1 MPNPQTAP
9 FGSWRSPITS
19 NWIVAQS
26 IGLGAPALE
35 GDDLYWIEVRIA
47 EGGRYVVVKRGPDGR
62 TADLT
67 APPFNVR
74 TRVHEYGGGA
84 FVAAGGALY
93 FSNFSDQRLYRLAPG
108 GAPKP
113 LTPAGALR
121 FADARFDR
129 RRHLLYCVRE
139 DHGGDGAVNTLVTVK
154 PDGDE
159 AGGRVIVQGNDFYST
174 PRLSPDG
181 SRLAWLTW
189 NHPNMPWDG
198 TALWVGEL
206 TDDGSVASAQR
217 VAGGVEESVFQ
228 PAWSP
233 DSVLHFVSD
242 RTGWWNLYRYRN
254 GQAEPLCPMEAE
266 FGMPQWVFGMS
277 TYAFESAER
286 IVCAYVR
293 QGVWHLGLLDAAS
306 GELQNVSLPYTE
318 ISEVRAAAG
327 RAVFL
332 AASPAEPLSVVQL
345 DLASGAHTVVRRSSS
360 TAPDAGYVS
369 IPQEVEF
376 PTENGLTAHGLFYRP
391 RNRDFVAPPG
401 DRPPLLVLSHGGP
414 TGAASSALDLE
425 IQYWTSRGFGVLD
438 VNYGGSTGYGRAYR
452 MRLNGQWGVVDVD
465 DCVNGARHL
474 VAQGEADGDRLCIR
488 GGSAGGYT
496 TLAALAFRQVFK
508 AGASY
513 YGVSDLEAL
522 AKDTHKFESR
532 YLDTLVGPYP
542 ARRDIY
548 IERSPLYHTHRLSC
562 ALILFQ
568 GLEDKVVPP
577 AQAQAMFEAVRAKE
591 LPVAYLP
598 FEGEQHGFRKAET
611 IKRTLDAE
619 LYFYS
624 KVFGFALA
632 EAVEPVAIENLQP

>member
-19 NWIVAQS
+19 DWIVAQS

-47 EGGRYVVVKRGPDGR
+47 EGGRYVVVKRAPDGR
-62 TADLT
+62 TADIT

-84 FVAAGGALY
+84 FVAAGGAMY
-93 FSNFSDQRLYRLAPG
+93 FSDFADQRLYRLAPG
-108 GAPKP
+108 GAPRP

-129 RRHLLYCVRE
+129 RRNLLYCVRE
-139 DHGGDGAVNTLVTVK
+139 DHGGGSAVNTLVTVK

-174 PRLSPDG
+174 PRLSPDA

-206 TDDGSVASAQR
+206 ADDGSVTSARR
-217 VAGGVEESVFQ
+217 VAGGAEESVFQ
-228 PAWSP
+228 PEWSP
-233 DSVLHFVSD
+233 DGVLHFVSD

-266 FGMPQWVFGMS
+266 FGRPQWVFGMS
-277 TYAFESAER
+277 TYAFESAGR
-286 IVCAYVR
+286 IVCAYAR

-306 GELQNVSLPYTE
+306 GELQNVPLPYTE
-318 ISEVRAAAG
+318 ISEVRAAPG
-327 RAVFL
+327 RAVFV
-332 AASPAEPLSVVQL
+332 AASPAEPLSIVQL

-360 TAPDAGYVS
+360 TVPDAEYVS

-376 PTENGLTAHGLFYRP
+376 PTENGWTAYGLFYRP
-391 RNRDFVAPPG
+391 RNRDFAAPPG
-401 DRPPLLVLSHGGP
+401 DRPPLLVFSHGGP

-496 TLAALAFRQVFK
+496 TLAALTFRQVFK

-532 YLDTLVGPYP
+532 YLDNLVGPYP

-548 IERSPLYHTHRLSC
+548 VARSPLHHTHRLSC

-577 AQAQAMFEAVRAKE
+577 AQAQTMFEAVRAKE

-624 KVFGFALA
+624 KVLGFAPA
-632 EAVEPVAIENLQP
+632 DAVEPVAIENLQP